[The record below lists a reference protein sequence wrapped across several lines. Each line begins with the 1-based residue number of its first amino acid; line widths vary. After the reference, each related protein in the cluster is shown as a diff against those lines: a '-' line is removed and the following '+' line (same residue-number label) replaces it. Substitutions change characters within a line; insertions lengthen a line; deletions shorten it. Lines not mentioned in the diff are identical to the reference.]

1 MLRKRILDTG
11 RVRRIT
17 GGFSFI
23 PHRFLADGFLASLER
38 EEILLYLFL
47 ILASDRHG
55 LSCYGYDAICTLL
68 EINLDEYI
76 AARDALIG
84 KDLISF
90 DGRIFQVLALA
101 GPSGGQAKTGRS
113 GRCRRGRT
121 AHPGIPSG
129 GRSEEDGTMID
140 RRCVFEIHR
149 LRDAGYSVREI
160 ARQLRIGRTTVKKYL
175 EHPERM
181 ITKRKRRASKLD
193 PYEMRIDSFLEEFPD
208 VKAPVVLQRLQKEG
222 FDGRITILR
231 CYLQKKRTERKRTRE
246 AFLRFESAPAR
257 QLQID
262 WGHFGTLSYGKA
274 VRKLYALDVIE
285 SYSRM
290 LYVEFTHSQ
299 KQETLHQGLLNAFH
313 FFNGTTDEILV
324 DNMLTAVTE
333 RTGSIIR
340 FNDAFLDFL
349 RVFKIVPRAC
359 NIRAPQEKGK
369 IEKSIRLPPSELL
382 APAFLQRSRGRPATG
397 ESVAGR
403 SLQCAS
409 PPDHGRSA
417 RRPFHRGRPETPAAA
432 AAA

>member
-1 MLRKRILDTG
+1 M
-11 RVRRIT
+11 
-17 GGFSFI
+17 
-23 PHRFLADGFLASLER
+23 
-38 EEILLYLFL
+38 
-47 ILASDRHG
+47 
-55 LSCYGYDAICTLL
+55 
-68 EINLDEYI
+68 
-76 AARDALIG
+76 
-84 KDLISF
+84 
-90 DGRIFQVLALA
+90 
-101 GPSGGQAKTGRS
+101 
-113 GRCRRGRT
+113 
-121 AHPGIPSG
+121 
-129 GRSEEDGTMID
+129 
-140 RRCVFEIHR
+140 
-149 LRDAGYSVREI
+149 
-160 ARQLRIGRTTVKKYL
+160 
-175 EHPERM
+175 
-181 ITKRKRRASKLD
+181 
-193 PYEMRIDSFLEEFPD
+193 
-208 VKAPVVLQRLQKEG
+208 KAPVVLQRLQKEG

-369 IEKSIRLPPSELL
+369 IERASITSVRTSGPCVPSEI
-382 APAFLQRSRGRPATG
+382 SRTSSNR
-397 ESVAGR
+397 
-403 SLQCAS
+403 
-409 PPDHGRSA
+409 
-417 RRPFHRGRPETPAAA
+417 
-432 AAA
+432 